1 MSASDKLADK
11 QQLAVFQ
18 CVCRNLPYKCHK
30 DFHSSVSSALTCLL
44 CRVSAVR
51 LLSSN
56 TYFSL
61 FGHKLSWE
69 IKFSKINISF
79 VPFVFAVI

>member
-11 QQLAVFQ
+11 QQLAVFSAY
-18 CVCRNLPYKCHK
+18 VETFLINVK
-30 DFHSSVSSALTCLL
+30 DFHSCVSSALTYLL

-69 IKFSKINISF
+69 IKFSKISISF